1 MTKDMCGV
9 CVCVLNNRCCLSSLT
24 LTFCFLVMPWSCGW
38 PFVVTHTFCSFESAS
53 RLLHCMHFVDCIISL
68 MSQVPIFSHG
78 LFKKHGVWSRV
89 FPRKDIISARR
100 HILLLIYQHLKL
112 PCFSSTRS
120 LLSNF
125 YPPSFFNRCYVQK
138 ASNKYTKFFTK
149 CCQRHSSPQKPA
161 PSSQVVLLPIFVG
174 VGFNTVAPK
183 ICKAQKCSR
192 KYNHEKSSST
202 VMAKVDPLE
211 TSLQGGP
218 LTSYKCYNLWL
229 L

>member
-1 MTKDMCGV
+1 MGTWDIRDGGQWLRSTSEMTKLCFFCFFLEVKVNPFIIYIYIHLFCVYKILLMTKDMCGV

-89 FPRKDIISARR
+89 FPRTDIISTSRAY
-100 HILLLIYQHLKL
+100 LAGDQHLKL

-120 LLSNF
+120 LLF
-125 YPPSFFNRCYVQK
+125 YPPSFF
-138 ASNKYTKFFTK
+138 
-149 CCQRHSSPQKPA
+149 
-161 PSSQVVLLPIFVG
+161 
-174 VGFNTVAPK
+174 
-183 ICKAQKCSR
+183 
-192 KYNHEKSSST
+192 
-202 VMAKVDPLE
+202 
-211 TSLQGGP
+211 
-218 LTSYKCYNLWL
+218 
-229 L
+229 